1 MEAQKIRIRQAVDS
15 DARGIGRVHI
25 DSWRAT
31 YSGIVPAEH
40 LAGLDYDERA
50 ARWHRILADRR
61 QNAFVAE
68 AADGRIVGFASG
80 GPERSGDAAYP
91 GELYALYIDESR
103 QRQGLGRRL
112 VAALGGWFLSRGWH
126 SMLTWVLAENPS
138 RGFYDALGG
147 TEGAG
152 RDRLRMERHLTAG
165 DSHRL
170 KELLRRL
177 VSAPSRTLIDL
188 GRPKRYPP
196 GGRASVAARALV
208 RWDDPPTKDIRQ
220 QVDWTGRSTA
230 CMIRIVDEP

>member
-15 DARGIGRVHI
+15 DARGIARVHI

-40 LAGLDYDERA
+40 LEGLDYDERE

-91 GELYALYIDESR
+91 AELYAIYIDESR

-112 VAALGGWFLSRGWH
+112 VAALGGWFLSRGWR
-126 SMLTWVLAENPS
+126 SMLLWVLAENPS
-138 RGFYDALGG
+138 RGFYEALGG
-147 TEGAG
+147 TEVRQETITIGGTELVEIAYG
-152 RDRLRMERHLTAG
+152 WSDISPLATRSSSTRRSMER
-165 DSHRL
+165 
-170 KELLRRL
+170 
-177 VSAPSRTLIDL
+177 
-188 GRPKRYPP
+188 
-196 GGRASVAARALV
+196 
-208 RWDDPPTKDIRQ
+208 
-220 QVDWTGRSTA
+220 
-230 CMIRIVDEP
+230 